1 MKPIMW
7 GALALTLAATVWLSS
22 QDNGD
27 IEPVVR
33 DGDQASRQRSASGS
47 DSKRSSATSRGNQT
61 GAQGGKPANNQATDE
76 ALAQS
81 LNAWLKQRVS
91 NGNDVDN
98 STTDANNTNTP
109 TPWPR
114 AAMNAW
120 ASQSP
125 PPPPP
130 PSVVKPLPPP
140 PPRAPQFAYQW
151 VGRYVDTAS
160 RAVIAGPSQT
170 WVVAQGDVIER
181 EWRVESIGERQM
193 TLMYLPLQQTQTVSM
208 K

>member
-33 DGDQASRQRSASGS
+33 GGDQASRQRSAPGP
-47 DSKRSSATSRGNQT
+47 DGQRSSTTNRGNST
-61 GAQGGKPANNQATDE
+61 GEQVGGQAGKKAPDE
-76 ALAQS
+76 ALVQS

-91 NGNDVDN
+91 HGSGVDN
-98 STTDANNTNTP
+98 TTA
-109 TPWPR
+109 PWPR

-130 PSVVKPLPPP
+130 PPVVKPLPPP
-140 PPRAPQFAYQW
+140 PPRAPQFSYQW